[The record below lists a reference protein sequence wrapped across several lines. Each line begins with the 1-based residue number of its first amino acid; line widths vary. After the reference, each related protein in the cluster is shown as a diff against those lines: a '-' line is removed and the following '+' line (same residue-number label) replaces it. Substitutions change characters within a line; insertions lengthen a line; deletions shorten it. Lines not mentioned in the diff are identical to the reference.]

1 MKVSNIHNTNYE
13 KAQKQ
18 VKVQHIRLNA
28 ANAAT
33 KKAGEKSKQS
43 WVTYKSNV
51 KKIKAVGAAC
61 FKKKKA
67 DLAKAATTHAARQ
80 NRVDDYN
87 EYFNILK
94 GKAPTTEEAQKQIKV
109 HAAHADSK
117 KSWVTYKRN
126 VKKIKAA
133 GTACFEK
140 QKDALAKAATTH
152 AARQEKLDDLYQK
165 QQERTVNVQRQ
176 YDTAVALQSKEHAKC
191 L

>member
-1 MKVSNIHNTNYE
+1 MNVE
-13 KAQKQ
+13 R
-18 VKVQHIRLNA
+18 IRLNA

-33 KKAGEKSKQS
+33 KQAGEKSKQS

-94 GKAPTTEEAQKQIKV
+94 AQAPTTRLREAQKQMKV

-126 VKKIKAA
+126 VKKIKAV
-133 GTACFEK
+133 GTACFKK